1 MGSPCA
7 GPAGTENR
15 GTPLQLEVQTETTDS
30 RAPGRRLLIIT
41 YYFPPETSVGA
52 HRWRAMSR
60 WLRRLGHEVTV
71 LTTPAFGT
79 LPDEAEE
86 TERAFDLAAS
96 PALRRL
102 LRRPPVSRPHAGE
115 PQMGEGAPPAIVA
128 DLLVPDAHVVGWNPA
143 AAWAARRLVRQRRID
158 CVITSSPPHSTHLI
172 PFALGR
178 RRPAWIADFRDGW
191 RFEPLRSPWPL
202 PGQDALDGWLERR
215 VAARADLL
223 IGVTRP
229 IADDLAGRLGARSA
243 CITNAWDPDL
253 DASVANANAP
263 LLDPETINIVHA
275 GKLYIEGSNRRD
287 PSTLGPALRLLLD
300 RRPEAAERLR
310 ILLAGP
316 LDPEEQ
322 RYIAEL
328 DPAEMIR
335 HLGHLPRD
343 DMLALERKADALL
356 LVTAPELVSLAT
368 GKLFEYLAA
377 GRPIIALAHG
387 NEAARIVEETG
398 TGVTMSI
405 DDAEG
410 LAGAFEAA
418 LDGKL
423 SGRYAPHD
431 FEPYVYPA
439 PARELA
445 EQVERAIA
453 ERTGVTR

>member
-1 MGSPCA
+1 
-7 GPAGTENR
+7 
-15 GTPLQLEVQTETTDS
+15 V
-30 RAPGRRLLIIT
+30 
-41 YYFPPETSVGA
+41 F
-52 HRWRAMSR
+52 
-60 WLRRLGHEVTV
+60 
-71 LTTPAFGT
+71 
-79 LPDEAEE
+79 
-86 TERAFDLAAS
+86 
-96 PALRRL
+96 
-102 LRRPPVSRPHAGE
+102 
-115 PQMGEGAPPAIVA
+115 
-128 DLLVPDAHVVGWNPA
+128 
-143 AAWAARRLVRQRRID
+143 
-158 CVITSSPPHSTHLI
+158 
-172 PFALGR
+172 
-178 RRPAWIADFRDGW
+178 
-191 RFEPLRSPWPL
+191 
-202 PGQDALDGWLERR
+202 
-215 VAARADLL
+215 
-223 IGVTRP
+223 
-229 IADDLAGRLGARSA
+229 
-243 CITNAWDPDL
+243 
-253 DASVANANAP
+253 
-263 LLDPETINIVHA
+263 DPETINIVHA

-328 DPAEMIR
+328 DPAQMIR
-335 HLGHLPRD
+335 HLGHFPHD

-377 GRPIIALAHG
+377 GRPIIALADG

-423 SGRYAPHD
+423 SELYAPHD

-445 EQVERAIA
+445 AQVERAIA